1 MSNTTI
7 IELSQTGQ
15 NVIPGPN
22 NGEYTVILDNP
33 LTLNKNDVIQ
43 LKSAFVDSEA
53 AASNKVSIPPTVPG
67 ANTTD
72 LTFSIGYY
80 AVDLDG
86 VNDTIEGTPS
96 KTYTDY
102 GGLTPTHPTG
112 KTYILN
118 TPHSGAPAGSA
129 LKLTGFKVPFKGGDP
144 GDVPPNEKNVY
155 CFQARF
161 FPNGPPNKDGSNQ
174 VDIFFIFDPTK
185 PELHNFID
193 SDGLMEFTNTTLEQM
208 EAQGVLIQDQDQSE
222 KFGTHFRFPV
232 SLNYSAVTVGELF
245 QAVKGDMTIGFALNP
260 TSMTVEN
267 YGGGEALSR
276 AYRRDVK
283 ITIPSGPYDP
293 HDLAELI
300 TDEMTKIDLGGPLPA
315 DLFTIS
321 TNPILTTIR
330 TLRNNGDFNDA
341 VAPQFFAADA
351 SGRFSYTTTK
361 AGNDTDYFCGSSQ
374 FGLVYDDITDKFQ
387 IASIHSS
394 IYSTNP
400 ADQLT
405 APIVKVISDN
415 AGGKVALNKSG
426 GIFFYA
432 LNPPELFFGEDSV
445 FKFNPNVC
453 AVPQTKIGILPGS
466 PNENFDIVNLKDGV
480 SSTGDLQGLDTLIQK
495 KPIAAANPDPVK
507 GFDVVPG
514 LPFQTAISQ
523 TKPINALT
531 NMSSSREAYFKLEI
545 DIPGVS
551 QNVVQN
557 NTEKITGQPFGL
569 RGLNRNIQAIIGRY
583 YSANNFTTAYNEG
596 SIPFQYTAN
605 NPAQV
610 SQFKVRI
617 LGPNGELAEGL
628 GEKNT
633 LFIEHVKD
641 SEN

>member
-7 IELSQTGQ
+7 IELAQTGQ
-15 NVIPGPN
+15 NVIQGPN

-43 LKSAFVDSEA
+43 LKSAFIDSEG

-67 ANTTD
+67 GNTSD

-86 VNDTIEGTPS
+86 VNDTIEGVPS

-102 GGLTPTHPTG
+102 GGLVPAHPTG

-118 TPHSGAPAGSA
+118 QPHGGDPTATA

-144 GDVPPNEKNVY
+144 GDVPPTYKNAY
-155 CFQARF
+155 LFQARF
-161 FPNGPPNKDGSNQ
+161 FPNGPPTKDQSNQ
-174 VDIFFIFDPTK
+174 VDIFFIFDPK
-185 PELHNFID
+185 NPNLHNFID
-193 SDGLMEFTNTTLEQM
+193 SNGDMTFNNDTLEQM
-208 EAQGVLIQDQDQSE
+208 EAQKVLLEDENQSA
-222 KFGTHFRFPV
+222 KYGTHFRFPV
-232 SLNYSAVTVGELF
+232 SLNYSSVTVKQLF
-245 QAVKGDMTIGFALNP
+245 QGIKGNSIGFAENP
-260 TSMTVEN
+260 TEMTVEN
-267 YGGGEALSR
+267 YGAGEALSR

-283 ITIPSGPYDP
+283 ITIPAGPYDP

-300 TDEMTKIDLGGPLPA
+300 TDKMTEIDLGGPLPD

-330 TLRNNGDFNDA
+330 TLRNNGDFPDA
-341 VAPQFFAADA
+341 TAPQFFATDA
-351 SGRFSYTTTK
+351 SGRFSYATTK
-361 AGNDTDYFCGSSQ
+361 SGNDTDYFCGSSQ

-387 IASIHSS
+387 MASIHSS

-432 LNPPELFFGEDSV
+432 MNPPELFFGPDSV
-445 FKFNPNVC
+445 FKFRTDIC
-453 AVPQTKIGILPGS
+453 ALPQTKIGVNAGV
-466 PNENFDIVNLKDGV
+466 PNENFDIVSLTDGV
-480 SSTGDLQGLDTLIQK
+480 NSTGDLQGLDTLIEK
-495 KPIAAANPDPVK
+495 KPIAAAGNEPVK

-523 TKPINALT
+523 TKPINAAT

-545 DIPGVS
+545 DIPGVV
-551 QNVVQN
+551 QNIVQN
-557 NTEKITGQPFGL
+557 NTEKVAGLEPGL

-583 YSANNFTTAYNEG
+583 YSANNFTSAYNEG
-596 SIPFQYTAN
+596 SIPYQYTAD
-605 NPAQV
+605 NPATV
-610 SQFKVRI
+610 SQFTIRI
-617 LGPNGELAEGL
+617 LGPNGNLADGL

-633 LFIEHVKD
+633 LFIEHVKE
-641 SEN
+641 SQN